1 MINIAIIGSGGREH
15 ALEWELAKSSNAE
28 KIFVLPGNGGTENNV
43 KIDIN
48 NFEDIKKF
56 CLEKNV
62 ELIVVGPEVPLVE
75 GIVDHFSDT
84 NIKVFGPDKK
94 AAMLE
99 NSKIFSKHFMKK
111 YSVATADYWEFSV
124 EKDATEIVQK
134 LDGKLVLKYDGLAG
148 GKGVFVCDS
157 VKEAMDSIQEI
168 KARYGET
175 AKYLI
180 EEKLIGQEVSI
191 IGITDGKDIQLLLPS
206 QDHKQLFDGD
216 EGPNTGGMGAYCPA
230 TFVDEKLMAT
240 IKSDIIEPT
249 IAGIKNEKF
258 NYKGVI
264 YFGLMLTDDGP
275 KVLEYNIRFGDPETE
290 VILPSLKSD
299 LLELI
304 LACFDGNLSTT
315 KPEFYKK
322 YFVDVVLASGG
333 YPNKYEKEYTISG
346 LGNLSNETIIFHA
359 GTRKENGK
367 ILTNGGRVLNV
378 VTSGNDLNSTIE
390 KVYKECEKISFK
402 DIYYRKD
409 IGKR

>member
-1 MINIAIIGSGGREH
+1 MNIAIIGSGGREH
-15 ALEWELAKSSNAE
+15 ALEWKLAKSSNAE
-28 KIFVLPGNGGTENNV
+28 KIFVLPGNGGTKNNV
-43 KIDIN
+43 KIDVN
-48 NFEDIKKF
+48 NFENIKEF
-56 CLEKNV
+56 CLAKNV

-84 NIKVFGPDKK
+84 NIKVFGPDKRT
-94 AAMLE
+94 AMLE

-148 GKGVFVCDS
+148 GKGVFVCNS

-216 EGPNTGGMGAYCPA
+216 KGPNTGGMGAYCPV

-304 LACFDGNLSTT
+304 LACFNGNLSAT

-359 GTRKENGK
+359 GTKKENGK

-378 VTSGNDLNSTIE
+378 VTSDNDLNSTIE
-390 KVYKECEKISFK
+390 KVYKECRKISFK

>member
-1 MINIAIIGSGGREH
+1 
-15 ALEWELAKSSNAE
+15 
-28 KIFVLPGNGGTENNV
+28 
-43 KIDIN
+43 
-48 NFEDIKKF
+48 
-56 CLEKNV
+56 
-62 ELIVVGPEVPLVE
+62 
-75 GIVDHFSDT
+75 
-84 NIKVFGPDKK
+84 
-94 AAMLE
+94 MLE

-148 GKGVFVCDS
+148 GKGVFVCNS

-191 IGITDGKDIQLLLPS
+191 IGITDGKDIQLLLSS

-216 EGPNTGGMGAYCPA
+216 KGPNTGGMGAYCPV

-304 LACFDGNLSTT
+304 LACF
-315 KPEFYKK
+315 
-322 YFVDVVLASGG
+322 
-333 YPNKYEKEYTISG
+333 
-346 LGNLSNETIIFHA
+346 
-359 GTRKENGK
+359 
-367 ILTNGGRVLNV
+367 
-378 VTSGNDLNSTIE
+378 
-390 KVYKECEKISFK
+390 
-402 DIYYRKD
+402 
-409 IGKR
+409 

>member
-1 MINIAIIGSGGREH
+1 MNIAIIGSGGREH
-15 ALEWELAKSSNAE
+15 ALEWKLAKSSNAE
-28 KIFVLPGNGGTENNV
+28 KIFVLSGNGGTKNNV
-43 KIDIN
+43 KIDVN
-48 NFEDIKKF
+48 NFENIKEF

-84 NIKVFGPDKK
+84 NIKVFGPDKR

-168 KARYGET
+168 KARYGDT

-216 EGPNTGGMGAYCPA
+216 KGPNTGGMGAYCPA

-264 YFGLMLTDDGP
+264 YFGLMLTNDGP

-359 GTRKENGK
+359 GTKKENGK

-378 VTSGNDLNSTIE
+378 VASGNDLNSTIE
-390 KVYKECEKISFK
+390 KVHQECRKISFK
-402 DIYYRKD
+402 DIYYRND

>member
-1 MINIAIIGSGGREH
+1 MNIAIIGSGGREH
-15 ALEWELAKSSNAE
+15 ALEWKLAKSSNAE
-28 KIFVLPGNGGTENNV
+28 KIFVLPGNGGTKNNV
-43 KIDIN
+43 KIDVN
-48 NFEDIKKF
+48 NFENIKEF

-75 GIVDHFSDT
+75 GIVDHFLDT

-168 KARYGET
+168 KARYGDT

-216 EGPNTGGMGAYCPA
+216 KGPNTGGMGAYCPA

-304 LACFDGNLSTT
+304 LACFDGNLSIT

>member
-1 MINIAIIGSGGREH
+1 MNIAIIGSGGREH
-15 ALEWELAKSSNAE
+15 ALGWKLAKSSNAE

-48 NFEDIKKF
+48 NFENIKEF

-134 LDGKLVLKYDGLAG
+134 LYGKLVLKYDGLAG

-216 EGPNTGGMGAYCPA
+216 KGPNTGGMGAYCPA
-230 TFVDEKLMAT
+230 TFVDKKLMAI
-240 IKSDIIEPT
+240 IKRDIIEPT

-390 KVYKECEKISFK
+390 KVYKECEKISFT